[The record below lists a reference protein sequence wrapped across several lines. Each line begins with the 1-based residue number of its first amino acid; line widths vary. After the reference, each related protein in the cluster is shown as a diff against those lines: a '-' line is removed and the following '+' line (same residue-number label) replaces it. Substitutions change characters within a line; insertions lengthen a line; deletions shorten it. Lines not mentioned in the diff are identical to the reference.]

1 MAMYKGL
8 CDIVPAP
15 GAEPAGHR
23 PPGMFMVA
31 MHEACLYNI
40 HNLLYVPP
48 LGDLVSAKVNNSMII
63 RDSTSL
69 GSEGMFN
76 DLSKIVNAVIFRTS
90 LKAVG
95 KNSKIRFKYIYHF
108 PTMQNIRM
116 HYEFYEELHG
126 PKEQGQLHYET
137 ACQKDTKAGR
147 FLSSRSA

>member
-63 RDSTSL
+63 RDKSSP
-69 GSEGMFN
+69 GSEGVS
-76 DLSKIVNAVIFRTS
+76 LSLAKLV
-90 LKAVG
+90 
-95 KNSKIRFKYIYHF
+95 
-108 PTMQNIRM
+108 
-116 HYEFYEELHG
+116 EL
-126 PKEQGQLHYET
+126 
-137 ACQKDTKAGR
+137 
-147 FLSSRSA
+147 

>member
-63 RDSTSL
+63 RDS
-69 GSEGMFN
+69 
-76 DLSKIVNAVIFRTS
+76 IS
-90 LKAVG
+90 LKGEGISNVSAKWYNVVTF
-95 KNSKIRFKYIYHF
+95 KTALKTERRNSENK
-108 PTMQNIRM
+108 
-116 HYEFYEELHG
+116 
-126 PKEQGQLHYET
+126 
-137 ACQKDTKAGR
+137 
-147 FLSSRSA
+147 S